1 MQTDFASGFATK
13 KIKVNW
19 ANECVTGAM
28 LSAIFTIMAAHSG
41 TSGVVGGSFAAH
53 LHDFVIIGGITMSA
67 ICGLAGLAIILFQL
81 IEDLMLKTI
90 VALQGGWPKALP
102 FSNLQAAKFVK
113 IFLP

>member
-1 MQTDFASGFATK
+1 MPTDFASGAAVK

-28 LSAIFTIMAAHSG
+28 LSAIFTVMAAHSG
-41 TSGVVGGSFAAH
+41 TGGVVAGSFAAH

-67 ICGLAGLAIILFQL
+67 ICGLAALAIILFQL
-81 IEDLMLKTI
+81 IEDLMLKAI
-90 VALQGGWPKALP
+90 VWLQSGRAKALP
-102 FSNLQAAKFVK
+102 FNNWQTVKFIK